1 MGLTHHVDR
10 LQVVIQSRIHE
21 NDDDL
26 DDDNIDI
33 GRNVD
38 DADMFSDT
46 TSVQQSVTSTV
57 KSRSTLKTRTTSRS
71 RLARIEEKLKEKFTQ
86 LKREANMRIL
96 ESLQQYMS

>member
-1 MGLTHHVDR
+1 MGKLVNSLETYSDQLTHHVDR

-21 NDDDL
+21 NDDDV
-26 DDDNIDI
+26 DDDNLDI

-71 RLARIEEKLKEKFTQ
+71 KASKNRRKAERKIYTTKE
-86 LKREANMRIL
+86 
-96 ESLQQYMS
+96 